1 LNVSLNGVALGD
13 ALKTVEALPS
23 MQKLAGSVRHMR
35 TGNARWLTEIFS
47 QFGIAMGIGVLSIYA
62 VLVNAVPQVH
72 PAVTILTALP
82 PSAEARSW
90 RC

>member
-1 LNVSLNGVALGD
+1 MSLNGVALGD
-13 ALKTVEALPS
+13 ALNAVEALPS
-23 MQKLAGSVRHMR
+23 MQNLPEGVRHMR

-62 VLVNAVPQVH
+62 VLVMLFHKFIQP
-72 PAVTILTALP
+72 VTILTALP
-82 PSAEARSW
+82 PSAGARSS